1 MKSARLSAMGGFAGL
16 ALALST
22 ATATA
27 QPPATARPPAK
38 QAVGHAGKAPAA
50 DASQALRGAALA
62 LPEPELRVRV
72 IAPSAEGPWTMRLEN
87 EGMRWLRVPADIRL
101 LHLTVEDG
109 DTMSKRP
116 EKPLKC
122 GLPAAMR
129 PEGFPESNA
138 VLLGPGDA
146 YVESF
151 DPRLF
156 CFGKE
161 AKAIAG
167 GALVRATYGWEPP
180 KGAAKLAPP
189 YVVEGTVYPAAVQPK
204 KHLVAPSFVL
214 SWLPQHE
221 HEESHAADDPAFSV
235 PPDPAKP
242 PADENAPRLELK
254 AAAYAD
260 VGAARSVSLSV
271 TITNVGHRA
280 AIAAIRAR
288 MLGFVVEGP
297 DGPVDCAWDSHLNV
311 PREGYQTLKPG
322 GATTLTIL
330 AVEAC
335 GQDLFR
341 RPGLYRVTPTI
352 HLSETGEHLGIA
364 AITGPLKAPEP
375 MLVRIAT
382 GPDPFYV
389 KKPQV
394 VRAPHPDTDESGG
407 GG

>member
-1 MKSARLSAMGGFAGL
+1 
-16 ALALST
+16 
-22 ATATA
+22 
-27 QPPATARPPAK
+27 
-38 QAVGHAGKAPAA
+38 
-50 DASQALRGAALA
+50 
-62 LPEPELRVRV
+62 
-72 IAPSAEGPWTMRLEN
+72 
-87 EGMRWLRVPADIRL
+87 
-101 LHLTVEDG
+101 
-109 DTMSKRP
+109 
-116 EKPLKC
+116 
-122 GLPAAMR
+122 
-129 PEGFPESNA
+129 
-138 VLLGPGDA
+138 
-146 YVESF
+146 VESF

-180 KGAAKLAPP
+180 KRAQKVGPP

-214 SWLPQHE
+214 SWLHE
-221 HEESHAADDPAFSV
+221 HEHEQEHAAVDDPAFTV
-235 PPDPAKP
+235 TPDPSKP

-260 VGAARSVSLSV
+260 AGVARSVSLSV
-271 TITNVGHRA
+271 TITNVGHRP

-322 GATTLTIL
+322 GSTTLTIL

-341 RPGLYRVTPTI
+341 RPGLYHVMPTL
-352 HLSETGEHLGIA
+352 HLTETGEHLGLT

-382 GPDPFYV
+382 GPDPFYA

-394 VRAPHPDTDESGG
+394 IRAPHADGEESAGG
-407 GG
+407 G